1 MADEGIQR
9 EVLPARTGGQ
19 VGLMTFKATDPDTA
33 YPQYAA
39 NLGIESGT
47 GGG

>member
-1 MADEGIQR
+1 MARGH
-9 EVLPARTGGQ
+9 PAGGPADPDRRP
-19 VGLMTFKATDPDTA
+19 VGLMTFKATDPDTP

-39 NLGIESGT
+39 NLGIQSGT

>member
-9 EVLPARTGGQ
+9 KVLPIPDRRP